1 MAQWVYDNVRKPAR
15 EYWDN
20 FQVQVFLAPMATSGI
35 EPFATYLKAAAD
47 ELIPMFLRDDVHVVV
62 VGGETQP
69 HWSIVSAIT
78 SKSPAGGV
86 EVGKTVSIDEW
97 R

>member
-1 MAQWVYDNVRKPAR
+1 VYDNVRKPAR

-20 FQVQVFLAPMATSGI
+20 FQVQIFLAPQATSGV
-35 EPFATYLKAAAD
+35 EPFATYLKAAPD
-47 ELIPMFLRDDVHVVV
+47 ELIPMFLRDDVHVIV

-69 HWSIVSAIT
+69 HWSLVSAIT
-78 SKSPAGGV
+78 SNSPGGGV
-86 EVGKTVSIDEW
+86 DTGKTVSIDDW